1 MNSKVRML
9 AVLVVLGGAFYATP
23 ALAQATESL
32 VEDQALAEP
41 LAAEQAQVDLE
52 AGLVNGVFGLV
63 LEGEVPEDYSF
74 YAEANIGNG
83 GEVICTTD
91 AEMVGL
97 GYPECA
103 GGGAVNEVPFVAP
116 EGHDIQYRVLGSRGA
131 ELSQEVISE
140 GSTVAAEGM
149 RIDASYAFDGQ
160 PLEDHTEN
168 PIQDPDWEPDA
179 DEDQYG
185 AVESGTAGEETT
197 SVDDAVEE
205 AIIPAEEAAQ
215 NVEPGSI
222 ADIATGGT
230 GLLPDTGGFALAPF
244 VGAALLIGALLL
256 KRLAP

>member
-9 AVLVVLGGAFYATP
+9 AMLMVLGSAFYATP
-23 ALAQATESL
+23 ALAQE
-32 VEDQALAEP
+32 AEP
-41 LAAEQAQVDLE
+41 LVEEQALVEPE
-52 AGLVNGVFGLV
+52 AVLVNGVFGLV
-63 LEGEVPEDYSF
+63 LEGEVPADYSF

-91 AEMVGL
+91 VEMVGL
-97 GYPECA
+97 GYAECV

-116 EGHDIQYRVLGSRGA
+116 EGQSIEYRVLGSQGSG
-131 ELSQEVISE
+131 LSQEVVSE
-140 GSTVAAEGM
+140 GTIVAAEGV
-149 RIDASYAFDGQ
+149 RIDATYAFDGQ

-185 AVESGTAGEETT
+185 AGAAGEETT
-197 SVDDAVEE
+197 TVEEDAVEE
-205 AIIPAEEAAQ
+205 EVIPAEEAAQ

-230 GLLPDTGGFALAPF
+230 GLLPETGGLALVPIL
-244 VGAALLIGALLL
+244 GAALLIGAALLT
-256 KRLAP
+256 RLIP